1 MSLILRPA
9 VYSVAAVLLCC
20 EMAYGNVTG
29 NDLQNFN
36 ATTDGL
42 DFVTVHSSETLFPG
56 IANFGLFANLAIN
69 TLPRY
74 DDSIER
80 ETQLGKVRDSILAAD
95 FNFGLGITNNID
107 IGLSLP
113 FIINQEVNTLGA
125 RGEFSDTGITEVRG
139 NIKYRFT
146 GNQDGGIAA
155 VLSTNYNLVEN
166 NPYSGSGAGPTINFE
181 LVFDTTF
188 DRTAFGFN
196 LGYRKRN
203 KGEAIQGFPIEPLGD
218 QFIASLAV
226 SQLLTSLDTKLIAEI
241 FTSTPVE
248 DTETGSARS
257 VSAVEGIVGAKYDL
271 RQDIA
276 LHFGAGTELTHGTSS
291 PDLRLYTGINFVTG
305 RRDNNKVVKLVRE
318 KKVKKRKKRAN
329 KPASRPSAVVPPPPI
344 PALPPELVNQDN
356 YPPEP
361 PGVGD
366 EVFVLRDV
374 NFAFDSANRV
384 LPGAK
389 GVLKAL
395 ANHLRA
401 RGYEQVIIEGHTDS
415 IGSESYNID
424 LGRRR
429 AQTIKAYLVES
440 EKLDGNRIRVLTY
453 GEFRPI
459 ADNGNYQGRQL
470 NRRVVFRIIFQKN

>member
-1 MSLILRPA
+1 MRRIVRPA
-9 VYSVAAVLLCC
+9 LSGVVATLLIS
-20 EMAYGNVTG
+20 EPLLANVTG

-36 ATTDGL
+36 ATTNGL

-74 DDSIER
+74 DDSIEK
-80 ETQLGKVRDSILAAD
+80 ETELGKVRDSILAAD
-95 FNFGLGITNNID
+95 FNFGLGLTKKLD

-113 FIINQEVNTLGA
+113 FIINQEVNTQGA
-125 RGEFSDTGITEVRG
+125 RGEFSDTGITEVRA
-139 NIKYRFT
+139 NAKYRFT

-196 LGYRKRN
+196 LGFRKRN

-226 SQLLTSLDTKLIAEI
+226 SQLITSLDTKLIAEI

-248 DTETGSARS
+248 DTATGSARS
-257 VSAVEGIVGAKYDL
+257 VSAIEGILGAKYDL
-271 RQDIA
+271 RQDVA
-276 LHFGAGTELTHGTSS
+276 LHFGMGSELTHGTSS

-305 RRDNNKVVKLVRE
+305 RRDHNKKIKLVRKPKPVP
-318 KKVKKRKKRAN
+318 KKSSPAIP
-329 KPASRPSAVVPPPPI
+329 KPSTKVVAPPI
-344 PALPPELVNQDN
+344 PALPPELMSQDN

-389 GVLKAL
+389 GVLNAL

-401 RGYEQVIIEGHTDS
+401 RGFEQVIIEGHTDS

-429 AQTIKAYLVES
+429 AETIKSYLVDS
-440 EKLDGNRIRVLTY
+440 EKLDGSRIRVLTY

-470 NRRVVFRIIFQKN
+470 NRRVVFRIIFSKK